1 CKNPLHEHWLVQ
13 VWEPRLYDLAWL
25 SDYLDLSSYGLDTPI
40 RTAPDGN
47 AAPLRYAAAIEAA
60 LREKLGADMGYSG
73 LICKNPLH
81 EHWLVQVWEPRL
93 YDLAWLSDYLDLSS
107 Y

>member
-1 CKNPLHEHWLVQ
+1 
-13 VWEPRLYDLAWL
+13 
-25 SDYLDLSSYGLDTPI
+25 I

-81 EHWLVQVWEPRL
+81 HNTYHIYRRTRDRTTSKTWRAIYYNNSHNL
-93 YDLAWLSDYLDLSS
+93 
-107 Y
+107 